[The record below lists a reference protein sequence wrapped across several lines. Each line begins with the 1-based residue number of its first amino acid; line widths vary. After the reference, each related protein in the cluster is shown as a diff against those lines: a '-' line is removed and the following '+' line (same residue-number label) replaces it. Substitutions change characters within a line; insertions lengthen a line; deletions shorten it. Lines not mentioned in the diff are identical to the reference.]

1 MLDSEFEEISN
12 NFANKSVEELFRIH
26 SENEDDLP
34 PMDSFDSFMIDNQDV
49 PPTEGMSSQHNISN
63 NEI

>member
-12 NFANKSVEELFRIH
+12 YLPNKSVEELFRIH

-34 PMDSFDSFMIDNQDV
+34 PMDNFESFMIDNQDV
-49 PPTEGMSSQHNISN
+49 PPTEGMASQHNFSN
-63 NEI
+63 SEI